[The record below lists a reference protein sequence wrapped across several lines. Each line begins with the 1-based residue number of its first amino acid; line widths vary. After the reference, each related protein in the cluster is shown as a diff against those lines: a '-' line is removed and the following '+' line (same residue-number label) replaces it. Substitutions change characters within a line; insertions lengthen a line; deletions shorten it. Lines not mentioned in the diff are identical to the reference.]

1 MPKLVYNWSKVKA
14 GDIISFRYRSKE
26 ANRTSIHSVL
36 VLNPRLIKDVKGSQ
50 NTYQMHALKLE
61 GVGSIPTIR
70 SKPIMAE
77 LLGRIGDIEV
87 VSGND
92 YIYRLRIKGLTEGG
106 IPDSIYQRIK
116 KYVNKYSVYRT
127 YDYRQ
132 VRRAQVFLE
141 PIELPG
147 KLVEVLIEN

>member
-1 MPKLVYNWSKVKA
+1 MPKLIYNWNKVKA

-26 ANRTSIHSVL
+26 ANRSSIHSVL
-36 VLNPRLIKDVKGSQ
+36 VLNPRLIKDKKQGQ
-50 NTYQMHALKLE
+50 NVYQMHALKLE
-61 GVGSIPTIR
+61 SLGSIPTIR

-77 LLGRIGDIEV
+77 LLNRVGDIEV

-92 YIYRLRIKGLTEGG
+92 YIYRLKIKGLVEGG
-106 IPDSIYQRIK
+106 IPETIYQKIK

-141 PIELPG
+141 PIELPS
-147 KLVEVLIEN
+147 KLVEVLLEN